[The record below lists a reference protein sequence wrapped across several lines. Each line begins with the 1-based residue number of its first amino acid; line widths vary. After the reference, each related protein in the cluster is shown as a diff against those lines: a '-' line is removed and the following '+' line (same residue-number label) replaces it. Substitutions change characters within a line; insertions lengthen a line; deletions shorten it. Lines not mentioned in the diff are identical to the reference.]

1 MKKPW
6 TVEVGAEGPAAGRM
20 RTVELGAEG
29 PAAGRLRTV
38 ELEVADVGARERK
51 EWPA

>member
-1 MKKPW
+1 M
-6 TVEVGAEGPAAGRM
+6 ELGAEGPAAGRL